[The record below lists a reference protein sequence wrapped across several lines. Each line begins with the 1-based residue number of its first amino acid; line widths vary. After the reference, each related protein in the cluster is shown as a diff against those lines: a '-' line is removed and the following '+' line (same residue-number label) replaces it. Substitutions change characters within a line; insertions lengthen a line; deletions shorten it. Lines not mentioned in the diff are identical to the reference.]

1 LVQQF
6 TLGVQH
12 QFGNDYLLSVDG
24 IHTRGTRQLIPRYLR
39 TLPPGISTPYIDCPN
54 GRDPCTVID
63 PATGKPAATGCP
75 ADPSCQSITD
85 IQSSARTWYDALL
98 VSFQKRPKS
107 GPWHPGY
114 NVSYTLSKTFDQQ
127 QDDQVSPSGAPTEDP
142 AIVAM
147 HVNSLKIEKGYATS
161 DERHRFVIYGNMEIP
176 WKLNISP
183 IWSLSSSIPENL
195 DVPLLGDGR
204 LPNIPRNALG
214 RQIQNGAALNAAI
227 ISYNALPA
235 CLKSGST
242 AGPLPCNQGQLLNS
256 AGTGPF
262 QVDPKIHF
270 GHSFNSFDTRVTRT
284 FHFKE
289 PHSLEA
295 IAEVFNLFNVTNIRG
310 TTNRN
315 YSGVNNVLTS
325 GDFNR
330 ALETAGKFFGS
341 GGPRAFQFALRY
353 TF

>member
-1 LVQQF
+1 
-6 TLGVQH
+6 
-12 QFGNDYLLSVDG
+12 
-24 IHTRGTRQLIPRYLR
+24 
-39 TLPPGISTPYIDCPN
+39 
-54 GRDPCTVID
+54 
-63 PATGKPAATGCP
+63 
-75 ADPSCQSITD
+75 
-85 IQSSARTWYDALL
+85 
-98 VSFQKRPKS
+98 
-107 GPWHPGY
+107 
-114 NVSYTLSKTFDQQ
+114 
-127 QDDQVSPSGAPTEDP
+127 
-142 AIVAM
+142 M
-147 HVNSLKIEKGYATS
+147 HVNDLKIEKGYATS
-161 DERHRFVIYGNMEIP
+161 DERHRFVVSGSMELP

-214 RQIQNGAALNAAI
+214 RQIQNGAALNSAI
-227 ISYNALPA
+227 IAYNALPA
-235 CLKSGST
+235 CLASGST
-242 AGPLPCNQGQLLNS
+242 AGPLPCNQGQILNA
-256 AGTGPF
+256 AGTGAF
-262 QVDPKIHF
+262 QVNPKIHF
-270 GHSFNSFDTRVTRT
+270 GHSLNSFDTRVSRT

-341 GGPRAFQFALRY
+341 YGPRAFQFALRY
-353 TF
+353 RF